1 MRLSR
6 YELIVNANVC
16 SLVGS
21 ERSRWQRSI
30 FCGNKIQRAPTE
42 ATFFLSVRLRMGRRS
57 SFRSFV
63 ALILAESIV
72 SPCVSPIFDHA

>member
-16 SLVGS
+16 SLVGANVLDGS
-21 ERSRWQRSI
+21 GRF

-42 ATFFLSVRLRMGRRS
+42 ANFFLVGAFANWQDVRVFAVLSR
-57 SFRSFV
+57 
-63 ALILAESIV
+63 
-72 SPCVSPIFDHA
+72 